1 MGIILKVINTVKCK
15 WYHEELSLRSLHYYF
30 LFSLSTIILN
40 NIEEAPVRG
49 QAPATR
55 VVHHPGTKHRAC
67 WQQ

>member
-1 MGIILKVINTVKCK
+1 MQMVPRGTFLALITL
-15 WYHEELSLRSLHYYF
+15 LFSLL
-30 LFSLSTIILN
+30 SLSTIILN